1 MRRALTIVLVMVAA
15 AAAGFAGY
23 RFLASQSAAAPT
35 AQSRRPDFTLNDL
48 AGTPQS
54 ISSWDG
60 KVLVVNFWASWCEPC
75 RREIPL
81 LNALQVEYGA
91 RGVQVIGV
99 AIDDLAQVQDF
110 VREIPIGYPVLVGE
124 QEAVDAL
131 AGFGAE
137 MTVLPYTAF
146 VGRDGHIELLHAGE
160 LHRDDALDLLRRL
173 L

>member
-1 MRRALTIVLVMVAA
+1 MGRAFAITLLML
-15 AAAGFAGY
+15 AAAGAGFGGY
-23 RFLASQSAAAPT
+23 WFLTSQSSAAP
-35 AQSRRPDFTLNDL
+35 ASPGRRPDFTLKDL
-48 AGTPQS
+48 AGAPQS
-54 ISSWDG
+54 IAQWDG
-60 KVLVVNFWASWCEPC
+60 KVLVVNFWASWCDPC

-81 LNALQVEYGA
+81 LNALQAEYGK

-99 AIDDLAQVQDF
+99 AVDDIGQVQDF
-110 VREIPIGYPVLVGE
+110 VREIPINYPVLVGE
-124 QEAVDAL
+124 QDAVDAL

-160 LHRDDALDLLRRL
+160 LHRDDALTLLKRL